1 MKKAKT
7 IVAGLMAAA
16 FFLFCAA
23 AYPEPTEQFY
33 ANDYAEVLSNETESY
48 IVSQSSSLAERT
60 GAQIV
65 VLTVKTLDGEPA
77 AQYALHAGRQWGI
90 GDKEKNTG
98 VLLLLC
104 PDEGQIYTAV
114 GRGLE
119 GVLND
124 AKVGRL
130 IDRYALEDYRNKAFD
145 AGTLR
150 LYQALLSEVMKEYG
164 LEDLPEMEQGS
175 SGLSAEDTFDLVML
189 IVVLVLILV
198 FLVNGNGP
206 HNRYRRWPPFTGGG
220 GFGSGGFGGFGG
232 GGFHSGGGFSGG
244 GFSGGGGSFGG
255 GGAGRRF

>member
-1 MKKAKT
+1 M
-7 IVAGLMAAA
+7 
-16 FFLFCAA
+16 
-23 AYPEPTEQFY
+23 
-33 ANDYAEVLSNETESY
+33 LSNETESY

-90 GDKEKNTG
+90 GDKEKNNG

-220 GFGSGGFGGFGG
+220 GFGGGGFGGFGG